1 MSITRYSEEQLKH
14 IHHSDDEHGYALL
27 ALLASMAILVI
38 LLSAAAP
45 FLKHE
50 AQREKELE
58 AIRRGEQVAQAIR
71 DYIRL
76 SPGGNTL
83 PRSIEDLAEGV
94 SRGTKKVQVL
104 RRSSMRDPLTSDGEW
119 RLIKQVD
126 TSALRSFCNDV
137 RRYAETPLLPVVP
150 TAPKIL
156 QDTQN
161 AVCLPL
167 NIIGID
173 EPEEPEEL
181 LTEGAQTS
189 GPFVGV
195 ASKNQSPSII
205 NYYGIDKH
213 SRWIFTPLFR

>member
-71 DYIRL
+71 DYITI
-76 SPGGNTL
+76 SKTNKL
-83 PRSIEDLAEGV
+83 PTSMEELLEGAPAPN
-94 SRGTKKVQVL
+94 RTKRTQVL
-104 RRSSMRDPLTSDGEW
+104 RRSSMRDPLSSDGEW

-137 RRYAETPLLPVVP
+137 RRYAETPLLPVMP
-150 TAPKIL
+150 TAPQVL
-156 QDTQN
+156 QNTQN
-161 AVCLPL
+161 AVCLPF
-167 NIIGID
+167 NIGID
-173 EPEEPEEL
+173 EPDEPDQL
-181 LTEGAQTS
+181 LPDSAQTS

-195 ASKNQSPSII
+195 ASKSQSTSII
-205 NYYGIDKH
+205 NYYGLDNH
-213 SRWIFTPLFR
+213 RQWIFTPLFR